1 MDSFAT
7 YAYSCHI
14 CRREFLLFLVL
25 KTIKKIPAHQCD
37 SYTRMLQMNPPKITS
52 FTCMFSTEVP
62 VASQSAMRNGTFVSR
77 ECAIIFFLSATDP
90 KARAT
95 VSIPWLKKFC
105 VNVSI
110 LKCILKLFR
119 LITIFKMAALDNNY
133 QNCSWFCS
141 FCSWNII
148 GIIKFSF
155 QRQEKRILQV
165 VLLSKDTIFKMSS
178 PTWMLL
184 LLYQEQ

>member
-14 CRREFLLFLVL
+14 CPREFFIVFSLKNNKKNSSGQMRQLYAYVANESTQNNIIYMHVL
-25 KTIKKIPAHQCD
+25 HRSSSC
-37 SYTRMLQMNPPKITS
+37 
-52 FTCMFSTEVP
+52 FTVCNEKWYICFKGM
-62 VASQSAMRNGTFVSR
+62 
-77 ECAIIFFLSATDP
+77 CHYIFLSATDP

-110 LKCILKLFR
+110 LNCILKLFM

-155 QRQEKRILQV
+155 QRQGKRILQV

-178 PTWMLL
+178 PIWMLFL
-184 LLYQEQ
+184 HYQEQ